1 MGYTVLTYELTFG
14 ILKFPL
20 LRIPPAS
27 SVYWAVSRSEREKE
41 IEALDT
47 WWLSLPEGICGYF
60 TLYTAHPIGYHH
72 EAANCHS

>member
-1 MGYTVLTYELTFG
+1 MGHTVLTYELTFG

-47 WWLSLPEGICGYF
+47 WWLSLPGGHLWLFHFVYSSPYW
-60 TLYTAHPIGYHH
+60 LP
-72 EAANCHS
+72 S